1 MNVKY
6 ESSNH
11 IATVTIDR
19 PDALNSIDIATNDE
33 LIRVWADVRDD
44 PDVWVAILTG
54 AGDRAFC
61 AGADLKELIPELG
74 RLARE
79 NRLDSFNF
87 GGITRGFE
95 TWKPL
100 IAAVNGYALA
110 GGMELAL
117 ACDIRVAAGTARFG
131 QSEVRW
137 AIIPGAGATQ
147 RLPRA
152 IGMRQHSSSSS
163 RAARSAPMRRFA
175 WALSTALSRRLR
187 FCPRPA
193 GSPKRCWTTARWRF
207 VWPSRP
213 LSRVSRCPSRR
224 RSISSCTF
232 SLRRC
237 AATMPSRAPV
247 LSPRSAHRIT
257 APADPLSLR
266 ERVRASRC
274 PEHPAQLLAAPH
286 PSAVGG
292 RPLPEG
298 EVNRSFRLLSAR
310 CCCRVP
316 SETGTDR
323 CLGECFW

>member
-44 PDVWVAILTG
+44 PDVWVAIFTG

-152 IGMRQHSSSSS
+152 IGMSAALELILTGRQIG
-163 RAARSAPMRRFA
+163 ADE
-175 WALSTALSRRLR
+175 ALRLGVVHRVVPAVEVLPEARRL
-187 FCPRPA
+187 A
-193 GSPKRCWTTARWRF
+193 EALLSNG
-207 VWPSRP
+207 P
-213 LSRVSRCPSRR
+213 LA
-224 RSISSCTF
+224 
-232 SLRRC
+232 LR
-237 AATMPSRAPV
+237 
-247 LSPRSAHRIT
+247 
-257 APADPLSLR
+257 
-266 ERVRASRC
+266 
-274 PEHPAQLLAAPH
+274 LAKQ
-286 PSAVGG
+286 AVIEGFAM
-292 RPLPEG
+292 PLPQALDFELRLFAEALRSDDAIEG
-298 EVNRSFRLLSAR
+298 PRAFAEKRPPNYGAR
-310 CCCRVP
+310 
-316 SETGTDR
+316 
-323 CLGECFW
+323 